1 MLNVERSVFFAL
13 VSGRRGSHEGSQI
26 CKGWVAQLAEQWT
39 ENLVF
44 APLDTFARL
53 YGCEHARPEKNK
65 KDRGMVN
72 MASTPPRVRERVRA
86 SLTYHL

>member
-1 MLNVERSVFFAL
+1 
-13 VSGRRGSHEGSQI
+13 
-26 CKGWVAQLAEQWT
+26 
-39 ENLVF
+39 
-44 APLDTFARL
+44 L

-65 KDRGMVN
+65 KDRGTVN